1 MHWVF
6 NLLQRL
12 KPVHPTA
19 SASKHE
25 TKPPGGGFEN
35 DEVEDDDDRER
46 VNDIGGYLTAPSS
59 MKHETEPPG
68 GGGRGFEND
77 DDKEDD
83 NDC

>member
-25 TKPPGGGFEN
+25 TKPPGGGGGFEN
-35 DEVEDDDDRER
+35 DEVDDEEDDKER
-46 VNDIGGYLTAPSS
+46 VND
-59 MKHETEPPG
+59 
-68 GGGRGFEND
+68 
-77 DDKEDD
+77 
-83 NDC
+83 C